1 MVTNWSVA
9 VCFVLSRGSDGV
21 KSRSLG
27 NLAVSDHFPIQFI
40 TADNSPEDISN
51 DTKFRALFNA
61 VNV

>member
-1 MVTNWSVA
+1 MVTNRSVT

-27 NLAVSDHFPIQFI
+27 NLAVSI
-40 TADNSPEDISN
+40 TFQYSLLQLTTPEDVIN
-51 DTKFRALFNA
+51 DIKFRALANA